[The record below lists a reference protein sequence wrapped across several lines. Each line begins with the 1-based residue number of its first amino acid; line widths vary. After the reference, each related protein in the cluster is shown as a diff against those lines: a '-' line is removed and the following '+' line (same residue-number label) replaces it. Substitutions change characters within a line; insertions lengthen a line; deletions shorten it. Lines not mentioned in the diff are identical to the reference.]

1 MCCHTALS
9 CRNRTDEGVREE
21 HRLEKAL
28 GSLSFRDVV
37 RSCPSINAILRSFVD
52 AFARSAET
60 SDNPAGPPPMQT
72 TSYISGFVAVDVAVV
87 KRDRR
92 IAGGSDSSLVTAF
105 REETDAIGEAIAV
118 YRDLSCMMLFGCK

>member
-37 RSCPSINAILRSFVD
+37 KSCPSINAILRSLVD
-52 AFARSAET
+52 GFARKAET
-60 SDNPAGPPPMQT
+60 SDRPAGPPPMQT

-92 IAGGSDSSLVTAF
+92 IAGGSASSLVTAL
-105 REETDAIGEAIAV
+105 REVADAIGEAIAV
-118 YRDLSCMMLFGCK
+118 YRDMSCVEMFGRK